1 MNYLL
6 DADADR
12 NVVSDRNRPIT
23 ADAATIVDVI
33 TDVVSAVDSEAAS
46 AGGLYSFFSS
56 AVAMAA
62 DAATTAAIT
71 DVDAATAADV
81 AMAFSAAATAADATA

>member
-33 TDVVSAVDSEAAS
+33 TDVVSAVDSAAAA

-56 AVAMAA
+56 A
-62 DAATTAAIT
+62 
-71 DVDAATAADV
+71 
-81 AMAFSAAATAADATA
+81 AATAADATA